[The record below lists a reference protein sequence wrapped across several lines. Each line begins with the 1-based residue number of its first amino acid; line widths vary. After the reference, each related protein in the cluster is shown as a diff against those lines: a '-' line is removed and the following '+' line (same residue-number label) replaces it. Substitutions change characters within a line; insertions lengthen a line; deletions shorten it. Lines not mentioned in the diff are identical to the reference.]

1 MDKPN
6 YVLRTNEA
14 TLERKED
21 SNIVRLFRVGVLV
34 VVAIIVMGSFIFQE
48 NLLTGLSWTTR
59 CLLIAVA
66 IGALLFGKKKED
78 VPSPIEIQFYD
89 NYLILY
95 RPMRVY
101 NKKVTRMEIN
111 KMMYSDIKKCVFKT
125 RLQRVHIYGRVYAT
139 WYNFNTEGCVSQT
152 PTYDRVVEDTLCFFR
167 TLFATDIDFKKEI
180 EEHSPIKVIV
190 ENS

>member
-1 MDKPN
+1 MNKPN
-6 YVLRTNEA
+6 YVLKTNEA
-14 TLERKED
+14 ALKRKEC
-21 SNIVRLFRVGVLV
+21 SNVVKLFRVGVLV
-34 VVAIIVMGSFIFQE
+34 LVAIIVIGSFIFQE
-48 NLLTGLSWTTR
+48 NLLSELSWTSR

-66 IGALLFGKKKED
+66 IEAILLGKKKED

-89 NYLILY
+89 DYLILY

-111 KMMYSDIKKCVFKT
+111 KMMYSDIEKCVFKT
-125 RLQRVHIYGRVYAT
+125 QLQRVHIYGRVYAT
-139 WYNFNTEGCVSQT
+139 WYNFNAEGCVSQA

-180 EEHSPIKVIV
+180 EGHSPIKVIV